1 MSRLED
7 LGRKYWVDALIALL
21 AIAGMLELVVARDSA
36 GDPPTAR
43 SAISAS
49 TQYFLARSSTRV
61 TR

>member
-1 MSRLED
+1 MESHRPVGGSLS
-7 LGRKYWVDALIALL
+7 
-21 AIAGMLELVVARDSA
+21 ELRATTSSSA
-36 GDPPTAR
+36 PATAR